1 MEAEYILNTAE
12 TIRQQLVRLT
22 DINILMSWGIERLVA
37 TTKDGMAALK
47 FNVRGRL
54 HRGAV
59 IIAYDEGSDYYQIFL
74 RDSTGDRKIAEDVD
88 FESLS
93 SIIDRNIETGD
104 NAEEYSKFCH
114 EEFKK
119 LMRGDF
125 S

>member
-12 TIRQQLVRLT
+12 TIRQQLVHLT
-22 DINILMSWGIERLVA
+22 DMNILMSWGINKLTA
-37 TTKDGMAALK
+37 TTIDGMAALK

-54 HRGAV
+54 HRGSV

-74 RDSTGDRKIAEDVD
+74 RDASGDRKIAEDVD

-104 NAEEYSKFCH
+104 NAEEYSQFCH
-114 EEFKK
+114 EEFRK
-119 LMRGDF
+119 LMRGEF
-125 S
+125 

>member
-22 DINILMSWGIERLVA
+22 DMNILMSWGIEKLVA
-37 TTKDGMAALK
+37 ITYEGMAALK

-54 HRGAV
+54 HQGAV
-59 IIAYDEGSDYYQIFL
+59 IIAYDEDSDYYQIFL
-74 RDSTGDRKIAEDVD
+74 RDASGDRKIAEDVD
-88 FESLS
+88 FSSLGY
-93 SIIDRNIETGD
+93 IIDRAVEKGD

-114 EEFKK
+114 EDFKK

>member
-12 TIRQQLVRLT
+12 TIRQQLVHLT
-22 DINILMSWGIERLVA
+22 DMNILMSWGINKLTA
-37 TTKDGMAALK
+37 TTIDGMAALK

-54 HRGAV
+54 HRGSV

-74 RDSTGDRKIAEDVD
+74 RDASGDRKIAEDVD

-104 NAEEYSKFCH
+104 NAEEYSQFCH
-114 EEFKK
+114 EEFRK
-119 LMRGDF
+119 LMHGDF
-125 S
+125 

>member
-12 TIRQQLVRLT
+12 TIRQQLVHLT
-22 DINILMSWGIERLVA
+22 DMNILMSWGINKLTA
-37 TTKDGMAALK
+37 TTIDGMAALK

-54 HRGAV
+54 HRGSV

-93 SIIDRNIETGD
+93 SIIDRNVETGD
-104 NAEEYSKFCH
+104 NAEEYSHFCH
-114 EEFKK
+114 DEFRK
-119 LMRGDF
+119 LMRGEF
-125 S
+125 

>member
-1 MEAEYILNTAE
+1 MPQGWHE
-12 TIRQQLVRLT
+12 LT
-22 DINILMSWGIERLVA
+22 D
-37 TTKDGMAALK
+37 K
-47 FNVRGRL
+47 
-54 HRGAV
+54 
-59 IIAYDEGSDYYQIFL
+59 QL
-74 RDSTGDRKIAEDVD
+74 RYVYSLLADSRKIAEDVD

-93 SIIDRNIETGD
+93 TIIDRNVETGD

>member
-12 TIRQQLVRLT
+12 IIRQQLVHLT
-22 DINILMSWGIERLVA
+22 DMNILMSWGINKLTA
-37 TTKDGMAALK
+37 TTIDGMAALK

-54 HRGAV
+54 HRGSV

-74 RDSTGDRKIAEDVD
+74 RDASGDRKIAEDVD

-104 NAEEYSKFCH
+104 NAEEYSQFCH
-114 EEFKK
+114 EEFRK
-119 LMRGDF
+119 LMHGDF
-125 S
+125 

>member
-54 HRGAV
+54 HRGSV

-93 SIIDRNIETGD
+93 SIIDRNVETGD
-104 NAEEYSKFCH
+104 NAEEYSQFCH
-114 EEFKK
+114 KEFRK
-119 LMRGDF
+119 LMRGEF
-125 S
+125 

>member
-54 HRGAV
+54 YRGAV

-74 RDSTGDRKIAEDVD
+74 QDSTGDRKIAEDVD
-88 FESLS
+88 F
-93 SIIDRNIETGD
+93 
-104 NAEEYSKFCH
+104 
-114 EEFKK
+114 
-119 LMRGDF
+119 
-125 S
+125 